1 MRKKSISWIEFL
13 ITFGIFISVILFII
27 NRYLDFSQL
36 VYNQIYQFVQIQK
49 VSSLA
54 LYLLVNESTNY
65 QNILETFRKNY
76 KGFLFRYEQYPFIIF
91 LDRSYEKASCINC
104 IKFYNYNAE
113 CYVFEQNSTYD
124 ITSRLSV
131 ILFSTK
137 DITLQGAKYICYP
150 YLNLSVAIF
159 GSVRYY
165 KYCDIELS
173 GNLFI
178 FCVLISSGDTPNIFA
193 ASKYVSFERT
203 DSGWFLYQLIL
214 SSNGFPHKYAFC
226 KTIKEFVI
234 RMLATMITVVILN
247 FVIHFF

>member
-173 GNLFI
+173 GNSSVKICNVKKFI
-178 FCVLISSGDTPNIFA
+178 IIDKYRSFLDFYLGKRNISSIGPEFGGGVTTVIFFKNKEGYITL
-193 ASKYVSFERT
+193 ASLKVS
-203 DSGWFLYQLIL
+203 
-214 SSNGFPHKYAFC
+214 
-226 KTIKEFVI
+226 
-234 RMLATMITVVILN
+234 
-247 FVIHFF
+247 

>member
-54 LYLLVNESTNY
+54 LYLLANESTNY
-65 QNILETFRKNY
+65 LETFRKNY

-124 ITSRLSV
+124 ATSRLSV

-137 DITLQGAKYICYP
+137 DITLQGINSQYICYP
-150 YLNLSVAIF
+150 YLNLSIAVF

-173 GNLFI
+173 GNSSVKICNVEKFI
-178 FCVLISSGDTPNIFA
+178 IIDKYKSFLDFYLGERNISSIGPEFGGRITTVIFFKNKEGYITL
-193 ASKYVSFERT
+193 ASLKVS
-203 DSGWFLYQLIL
+203 
-214 SSNGFPHKYAFC
+214 
-226 KTIKEFVI
+226 
-234 RMLATMITVVILN
+234 
-247 FVIHFF
+247 